1 MNITDVLNIGLG
13 SQNRLADLNR
23 LVTARINSADHSRVS
38 GLFKELI
45 SIADET
51 DIKQLAEKE
60 ERLDGLCSDL
70 SVMRIDILK
79 ETVLLRSLRLTNDSY
94 LEDLQEDIKTAEAYT
109 DPALSGSFPKTSNLL
124 ETLNKRIAELK
135 LTRSVGLSFSE
146 QIKLT
151 ENNLTSLSDRITDML
166 VNLIPLLRGRISTEH
181 SRILIREI
189 QNMMTGLYTA

>member
-60 ERLDGLCSDL
+60 DGLCSDL